1 MKTSPLRLAIMAS
14 LVSATFPG
22 FAVAAEE
29 PVVTLEPFEP
39 SYKAGD
45 KFSHPKEVVAP
56 RFLWPVEMRR
66 SAISG
71 ETIILVELD
80 GHGQAKRLATLYS
93 THPLF
98 ARSAIQALKKARWD
112 STGTDWFYCKIIFD
126 ITKEEPILESS
137 VERSRRRT
145 LDEQARHD

>member
-1 MKTSPLRLAIMAS
+1 MKTSTRRLTIAVILA
-14 LVSATFPG
+14 SATFVG
-22 FAVAAEE
+22 FAIAAEE
-29 PVVTLEPFEP
+29 PAVTLEPFEP

-56 RFLWPVEMRR
+56 RFLWPFEMRR

-71 ETIILVELD
+71 EAVILVELD

-112 STGTDWFYCKIIFD
+112 SSSTDWFYYKVVFD
-126 ITKEEPILESS
+126 ITKEEPNQASEPMAPSGRSS
-137 VERSRRRT
+137 P
-145 LDEQARHD
+145 